1 MPERRGHL
9 VQLGRSYGATIITKI
24 IKSRNASTSPRRQDR
39 FYSLQGELVMCG
51 YNPFWIIESI
61 LDQEYEEE
69 YLNNTQED
77 KGVVTND

>member
-1 MPERRGHL
+1 
-9 VQLGRSYGATIITKI
+9 
-24 IKSRNASTSPRRQDR
+24 
-39 FYSLQGELVMCG
+39 MCG

-77 KGVVTND
+77 KGAVTNDQKDYQQN